1 MIEKSFK
8 DLAKE
13 AVDYT
18 KEGLDCLVEV
28 YELQEALKNLPK
40 TESCQQFIEEIIEK
54 EKIGVGLIQ
63 QAILIQRGLMN
74 DQHKAIKNLI
84 NDL

>member
-13 AVDYT
+13 AIDRT
-18 KEGLDCLVEV
+18 KEGLDYLVEA

-40 TESCQQFIEEIIEK
+40 TESYKQFIEEIIEK

-74 DQHKAIKNLI
+74 NQHKAIENLI
-84 NDL
+84 NNL